1 MQAPFA
7 STYAEDAKHPY
18 MQKTKTVDFC
28 TIIHGEVTLVLDTEE
43 RRVSAG
49 DVVVLRGVNHAW
61 SNHSNAPAMIAIAS
75 HDAEYYSDANSQ
87 A

>member
-7 STYAEDAKHPY
+7 STYTETAKHPY

-28 TIIHGEVTLVLDTEE
+28 TIIHGEVTLVLETEE
-43 RRVSAG
+43 CRVSAG

-61 SNHSNAPAMIAIAS
+61 SNHSSAPVMIAIAS
-75 HDAEYYSDANSQ
+75 HDAEYYSDDNPPA
-87 A
+87 